1 MDLITASAAFLRH
14 CRTDRDLSANT
25 IKAYAQDLG
34 ELRRYLADGGHA
46 SPVTVSGLSSY
57 AEWLIGPRGLAPA
70 TVKRRLACLRALF
83 AWAERRG
90 EIAASP
96 FRTAEVRIRLPKR
109 LPRCLTAVELRRL
122 FADRRTA
129 PASIA
134 LAVLL
139 LFTTGMRVAELTAL
153 RIGDIDLERRTLRVR
168 GKGNRERQVFL
179 TSTEVVAELRAFL
192 RDHGL
197 RDAAL
202 STPLLRT
209 EVGGRMST
217 DRIRRGLRRL
227 AEGAGLTRRITP
239 HMLRHSAATS
249 LLEAGIDIRF
259 VQRLLGHRSIST
271 TEIYTY
277 VSDERLKQAV
287 LKANTLGRL
296 RVG

>member
-1 MDLITASAAFLRH
+1 MDLLAASAAFLRH
-14 CRTDRDLSANT
+14 CRTGRDLSANT
-25 IKAYAQDLG
+25 IKAYTQDLG
-34 ELRRYLADGGHA
+34 DLRRYLADGAHA
-46 SPVTVSGLSSY
+46 SPATASGLTAY

-90 EIAASP
+90 DIAASP

-122 FADRRTA
+122 FTARREASA
-129 PASIA
+129 PIA
-134 LAVLL
+134 LAILL

-153 RIGDIDLERRTLRVR
+153 RVGDIDLERRTLRVR

-179 TSTEVVAELRAFL
+179 TSSEVVCELRAFL
-192 RDHGL
+192 KDHGL
-197 RDAAL
+197 HRA
-202 STPLLRT
+202 SPTTPLLRT

-227 AEGAGLTRRITP
+227 AERAGLTRRITP

-249 LLEAGIDIRF
+249 LLKAGIDIRF

-271 TEIYTY
+271 TEIYTH

>member
-1 MDLITASAAFLRH
+1 MDLLAASSVFLKH
-14 CRTDRDLSANT
+14 CRSGRDLSANT
-25 IKAYAQDLG
+25 IKAYTQDLG
-34 ELRRYLADGGHA
+34 DLRRYLTDDRHV
-46 SPVTVSGLSSY
+46 SPVTPTGLTAY

-90 EIAASP
+90 DIATSP
-96 FRTAEVRIRLPKR
+96 FRTTEVRIRLPKR
-109 LPRCLTAVELRRL
+109 LPRCLTAFELRRL
-122 FADRRTA
+122 FAGRGAASA
-129 PASIA
+129 PIA

-139 LFTTGMRVAELTAL
+139 LFTTGMRVAELAAL
-153 RIGDIDLERRTLRVR
+153 RIGDIDLERRTLRVH

-179 TSTEVVAELRAFL
+179 TSGEVVSELRAFI
-192 RDHGL
+192 RDQGL
-197 RDAAL
+197 RAVPP

-209 EVGGRMST
+209 ERAGAMST

-271 TEIYTY
+271 TEIYTH
-277 VSDERLKQAV
+277 VSDERLKQAI

>member
-1 MDLITASAAFLRH
+1 MDLIAASVAFLRH
-14 CRTDRDLSANT
+14 CRAGRDLSANT
-25 IKAYAQDLG
+25 LKAYGQDLG
-34 ELRRYLADGGHA
+34 ELRRYVAEGKGAPPLTATA
-46 SPVTVSGLSSY
+46 LTTY
-57 AEWLIGPRGLAPA
+57 AEWLTIERGLAPA

-90 EIAASP
+90 DIDVSP
-96 FRTAEVRIRLPKR
+96 FRTAEIRIKLPKR
-109 LPRCLTAVELRRL
+109 LPRCLTAMELRRL
-122 FADRRTA
+122 FAVRGDARPT
-129 PASIA
+129 IA

-153 RIGDIDLERRTLRVR
+153 SVGDIDLERRTLRVR

-179 TSTEVVAELRAFL
+179 TSTEVVTELRAFL
-192 RDHGL
+192 KDQGL
-197 RDAAL
+197 HKAPPT
-202 STPLLRT
+202 TPLLRAT
-209 EVGGRMST
+209 SGTRLST
-217 DRIRRGLRRL
+217 DRVRYALRRL
-227 AEGAGLTRRITP
+227 AEGAGLNRRITP

-271 TEIYTY
+271 TEIYTH

>member
-1 MDLITASAAFLRH
+1 MDLLAASAAFLRH
-14 CRTDRDLSANT
+14 CRTGRDLSANT
-25 IKAYAQDLG
+25 IKAYTQDLG
-34 ELRRYLADGGHA
+34 DLRRYLADGARA
-46 SPVTVSGLSSY
+46 SPATVSGLTAY

-90 EIAASP
+90 DITASP

-122 FADRRTA
+122 FTGRREA
-129 PASIA
+129 PPPIA

-153 RIGDIDLERRTLRVR
+153 RVGDIDLERRTLRVR

-179 TSTEVVAELRAFL
+179 TSSEVVGELRAFL
-192 RDHGL
+192 KDHGL
-197 RDAAL
+197 HRA
-202 STPLLRT
+202 SPTTPLLRT
-209 EVGGRMST
+209 EVGSRMST
-217 DRIRRGLRRL
+217 DRVRRGLRRL
-227 AEGAGLTRRITP
+227 AERAGLTRRITP

-271 TEIYTY
+271 TEIYTH

>member
-1 MDLITASAAFLRH
+1 MDLLAASAAFLRH
-14 CRTDRDLSANT
+14 CRTGRDFSANT

-34 ELRRYLADGGHA
+34 DLRRYLADGAHA
-46 SPVTVSGLSSY
+46 SPATASGLTAY

-90 EIAASP
+90 DIATSP

-109 LPRCLTAVELRRL
+109 LPRCLAAVELRRL
-122 FADRRTA
+122 FTGRREA
-129 PASIA
+129 PAPIA

-153 RIGDIDLERRTLRVR
+153 RVGDIDLERRTLRVR

-179 TSTEVVAELRAFL
+179 TSSEVVGEVRAFMK
-192 RDHGL
+192 DQGL
-197 RDAAL
+197 HRAAPA
-202 STPLLRT
+202 TPLLRS
-209 EVGGRMST
+209 EVGGRIST
-217 DRIRRGLRRL
+217 DRVRRGLRRL
-227 AEGAGLTRRITP
+227 AERAGLTRRITP

-271 TEIYTY
+271 TEIYTH

>member
-1 MDLITASAAFLRH
+1 MDLLAASVAFLRH
-14 CRTDRDLSANT
+14 CRAGRDLSPNT
-25 IKAYAQDLG
+25 IKAYTQDLG
-34 ELRRYLADGGHA
+34 DLRRYLADEAHG
-46 SPVTVSGLSSY
+46 SPETPQGLTAY

-90 EIAASP
+90 DITASP

-122 FADRRTA
+122 FVGRQRA
-129 PASIA
+129 PAQIA

-153 RIGDIDLERRTLRVR
+153 RVGDIDLERRTLRVR

-179 TSTEVVAELRAFL
+179 TSSEVVAELRAFL
-192 RDHGL
+192 RDRGL
-197 RDAAL
+197 HRAAPM
-202 STPLLRT
+202 TPLLRT
-209 EVGGRMST
+209 EVGGTMST
-217 DRIRRGLRRL
+217 DSIRRGLRRL
-227 AEGAGLTRRITP
+227 AERAGLARRITP

-271 TEIYTY
+271 TEIYTH
-277 VSDERLKQAV
+277 VSDERLKLAV
-287 LKANTLGRL
+287 LKANTLKRL
-296 RVG
+296 GAG

>member
-1 MDLITASAAFLRH
+1 MNLLTASSAFLRH
-14 CRTDRDLSANT
+14 CRTGRDLSANT
-25 IKAYAQDLG
+25 IKAYTQDLG
-34 ELRRYLADGGHA
+34 DLRRYLADTSRP
-46 SPVTVSGLSSY
+46 SPITASGLTAY

-90 EIAASP
+90 DITTSP

-109 LPRCLTAVELRRL
+109 LPRCLTAVELRHL
-122 FADRRTA
+122 FTGRREASA
-129 PASIA
+129 PIA

-153 RIGDIDLERRTLRVR
+153 RVGDIDLERRTLRVR

-179 TSTEVVAELRAFL
+179 TSSEVVGELRAFL
-192 RDHGL
+192 RDQGL
-197 RDAAL
+197 HRAGP

-227 AEGAGLTRRITP
+227 AERAGLTRRITP

-271 TEIYTY
+271 TEIYTH

>member
-1 MDLITASAAFLRH
+1 MDLLSASKNFLRH
-14 CRTDRDLSANT
+14 CRTGRDLSVNT
-25 IKAYAQDLG
+25 IKAYTQDLG
-34 ELRRYLADGGHA
+34 DLRRYLADGAHA
-46 SPVTVSGLSSY
+46 SPVTASGLAAY
-57 AEWLIGPRGLAPA
+57 AEWLIGPRALAPA

-90 EIAASP
+90 DIVASP
-96 FRTAEVRIRLPKR
+96 FRTTEVRIRLPKR
-109 LPRCLTAVELRRL
+109 LPRCLTAFELRRI
-122 FADRRTA
+122 FAGRQGAAA
-129 PASIA
+129 PIA

-153 RIGDIDLERRTLRVR
+153 RVGDIDLERRTLRVR

-179 TSTEVVAELRAFL
+179 TSPEVVSELRAFM

-197 RDAAL
+197 HRAAPA
-202 STPLLRT
+202 TPLLQS
-209 EVGGRMST
+209 EVGSRMST
-217 DRIRRGLRRL
+217 DRVRRGLRRL
-227 AEGAGLTRRITP
+227 AERVGLTRRITP

-271 TEIYTY
+271 TEIYTH

-296 RVG
+296 KAG